1 MGESV
6 SEGTVLEWHAGEGD
20 QVSADQTLVEV
31 STDKVDAEVP
41 APASGTLVKIVAQE
55 GDTVAVGAVLAEIDT
70 NGAGAPPEAEAPPAE
85 DAKELEVVMPQMG
98 ESVSEG
104 TVLEWHKQPGDAV
117 AADETIVEIST
128 DKVDAEVPSPAAGT
142 LTEILASTGD
152 TVEVGQVL
160 ARMTT
165 SNGAPTT
172 HPEPKPKAQLPTPT
186 APTNGE
192 NASPVAQRVAQ
203 PEGIDLAGITG
214 TGPRGRI
221 TKADVLAAKNGEPA
235 AAAEPLKGSAAML
248 ARYMDESRSIPTA
261 TSFRTITVTAM
272 DGRRKQLK
280 AADQKVSFT
289 HLIAYA
295 IARAA
300 ADMAVMTHHFTEQD
314 GKPVR
319 IDDGAVNLGI
329 AVDVEKKDGTRTLM
343 VPVIRDAARLPFNR
357 FLQAYNDLIE
367 KARTNALGADDLVGA
382 NISLTNPGGLG
393 TVTSVP
399 RLMPGQGT
407 IVAAGSIGYPV
418 GLGNVGELIGAE
430 KVMTMTSTYDHP
442 GIQGAEWGRFRA
454 RVEALLDGEEHFYA
468 DVFADLGV
476 APGPP
481 IELPKATIEAAALA
495 QRPT

>member
-1 MGESV
+1 MAVGTTVQVTLPQMGESV

-41 APASGTLVKIVAQE
+41 APASGTLVKIHAQE

-142 LTEILASTGD
+142 LTAILASTGD
-152 TVEVGQVL
+152 TGEVGQVL

-172 HPEPKPKAQLPTPT
+172 HPEPEPEPKAQLPTPT

-203 PEGIDLAGITG
+203 TEGIDLAGITG

-272 DGRRKQLK
+272 DGRRQQLK
-280 AADQKVSFT
+280 AAGPKVSFT
-289 HLIAYA
+289 HLIAFA

-300 ADMAVMTHHFTEQD
+300 GDMPVMTHHFAEQD
-314 GKPVR
+314 GKHVR

-329 AVDVEKKDGTRTLM
+329 AV
-343 VPVIRDAARLPFNR
+343 
-357 FLQAYNDLIE
+357 
-367 KARTNALGADDLVGA
+367 
-382 NISLTNPGGLG
+382 
-393 TVTSVP
+393 
-399 RLMPGQGT
+399 
-407 IVAAGSIGYPV
+407 
-418 GLGNVGELIGAE
+418 
-430 KVMTMTSTYDHP
+430 
-442 GIQGAEWGRFRA
+442 
-454 RVEALLDGEEHFYA
+454 
-468 DVFADLGV
+468 
-476 APGPP
+476 
-481 IELPKATIEAAALA
+481 
-495 QRPT
+495 